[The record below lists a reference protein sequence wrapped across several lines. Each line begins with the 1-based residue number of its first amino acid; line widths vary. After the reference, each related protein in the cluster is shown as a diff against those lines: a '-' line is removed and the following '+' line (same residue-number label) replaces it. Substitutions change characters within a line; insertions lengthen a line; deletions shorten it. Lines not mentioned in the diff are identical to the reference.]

1 MALSCDPISK
11 LLSAEA
17 RQQELAGK
25 RQRLLQFL
33 EENQL
38 DAYLI
43 CRHENIAW
51 ATGGQVDLH
60 VGLLREI
67 GVASLLITRKGG
79 SFYITTNNE
88 APRLRDEEFE
98 GLEFE
103 PILQPWTAADVP
115 AAVAKVAGHGRVA
128 SDDPTYG
135 FPVVPLKPLRLE
147 LTEPEVVRYRWLG
160 AQVAAAA
167 ANVLELLRPGVRE
180 AEMQS
185 MLAAR
190 LLEKQIQPSVFLTA
204 ADDRV
209 RQYRHAV
216 PRCASVSRLAMLN
229 FCARR
234 WGLCISIT
242 RLVHF
247 GRMAGELEEKFAAV
261 ARVNA
266 QLLHATREGA
276 SADELF
282 SVAQYA
288 YADCG
293 FPGEEQMHHQGG
305 ATGYWE
311 REWVARPAGAERVLR
326 RQAFAWN
333 PSLQGAKCEDT
344 VLRDNDSLEVLTKT
358 PTLPVMET
366 TVEGVT
372 YASAG
377 VLLA

>member
-1 MALSCDPISK
+1 MAVSCDPLLK
-11 LLSAEA
+11 LLSPEA
-17 RQQELAGK
+17 RQQELAEK
-25 RQRLLQFL
+25 QKLLARFL
-33 EENQL
+33 DENKL
-38 DAYLI
+38 DAFLI

-79 SFYITTNNE
+79 RYYLTTSNE
-88 APRLRDEEFE
+88 APRLRDEEFQN
-98 GLEFE
+98 LDYE
-103 PILQPWTAADVP
+103 PVIQPWYGADVP
-115 AAVAKVAGHGRVA
+115 AAVGKIAGRGRVA

-135 FPVVPLKPLRLE
+135 FPVHSLKPLRLE
-147 LTEPEVVRYRWLG
+147 LTEGEAVRYRWLG

-167 ANVLELLRPGVRE
+167 ANALELLRPGMRE
-180 AEMQS
+180 TEMQS
-185 MLAAR
+185 MVAAR
-190 LLEKQIQPSVFLTA
+190 LFEKNIQPSVFLTA

-209 RQYRHAV
+209 RSYRHAV
-216 PRCASVSRLAMLN
+216 PRCASVSRLGMLN

-247 GRMAGELEEKFAAV
+247 GHMERELEDKSAAV
-261 ARVNA
+261 AKVNA

-276 SADELF
+276 TADELF

-311 REWVARPAGAERVLR
+311 REWVARPTGAERVLR

-333 PSLQGAKCEDT
+333 PSLQGAKIEDT
-344 VLRDNDSLEVLTKT
+344 VIRDGDALEVLTKT
-358 PTLPVMET
+358 PTLPVVET
-366 TVEGVT
+366 VVAGVT
-372 YASAG
+372 YYSAG
-377 VLLA
+377 ILLA